1 MDLDAALAVL
11 RDHGAPAFR
20 VEQVRHAITRD
31 LISSWDEASTLP
43 RDLRAALDQSAPVH
57 ELREEDVQRSSD
69 GTIKA
74 RFMTADGFP
83 VETVLMRHGDRH
95 AVCLSSQS
103 GCALACTFCA
113 TGTMGFGRSLTTGEI
128 FEQLLWAARAA
139 RERNARIRN
148 VVMMG
153 MGEPLQNLDAV
164 LSFCRL
170 ANDPEGYGLGARSIA
185 ISTAG
190 WLPGIDQ
197 LAKEPMQLRLAISL
211 HAPDDALRSTLMPI
225 NRRYPIADLMAAL
238 QRYREA
244 TRRRVYV
251 EYLLLNEVNDRVE
264 QAERLADLLHK
275 SLPGGTHVNC
285 IWYNPTSSE
294 LTASSRERVARF
306 RAVLDRRRIPN
317 TLRRSKGADIDAACG
332 QLAVRGAQEARRA
345 TLSKREKTAQRND
358 T

>member
-1 MDLDAALAVL
+1 
-11 RDHGAPAFR
+11 
-20 VEQVRHAITRD
+20 
-31 LISSWDEASTLP
+31 
-43 RDLRAALDQSAPVH
+43 
-57 ELREEDVQRSSD
+57 
-69 GTIKA
+69 
-74 RFMTADGFP
+74 
-83 VETVLMRHGDRH
+83 
-95 AVCLSSQS
+95 
-103 GCALACTFCA
+103 
-113 TGTMGFGRSLTTGEI
+113 MGFGRSLTTGEI

-317 TLRRSKGADIDAACG
+317 MLRRSKGADIDAACG